1 MYYGRNCLVSDPSPI
16 EGPAFLM
23 PYTTDDLS
31 RIVSTRTRACP
42 AGIRDISGNFG
53 VREREREHR
62 HGFRAKP
69 FVGLG

>member
-16 EGPAFLM
+16 AGPPLI
-23 PYTTDDLS
+23 PYMIDDVR

-42 AGIRDISGNFG
+42 AGIRDISGSFG

-62 HGFRAKP
+62 HRSRAKP
-69 FVGLG
+69 FVRLG